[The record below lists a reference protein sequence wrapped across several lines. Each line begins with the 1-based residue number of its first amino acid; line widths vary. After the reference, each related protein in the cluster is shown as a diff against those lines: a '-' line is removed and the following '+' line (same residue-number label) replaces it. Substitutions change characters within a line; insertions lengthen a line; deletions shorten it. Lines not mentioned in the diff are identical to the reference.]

1 MASEMSQQPMK
12 REFFYD
18 VSDRGVLTLDGAVH
32 DDPWFLDYAFRRL
45 ARTAN
50 PLYPDYPYVARCGD
64 EMNFFRPADTP
75 IVFTRFDGTD
85 LGYAAG
91 LTVRFQPSALAY
103 TADGV
108 LYHVAPVGDYGR
120 LAPSVAMSV
129 AERITPWGPLF
140 AYHDE
145 VSRAMVPLR
154 PLDDA
159 RYEIIRPRA
168 ENMCVGCG
176 GANPSSLRLSFV
188 YDTADDCVRTW
199 LVPDERM
206 HGSLQTVH
214 GGYVSL
220 LLDETMGKCL
230 SRRSIKAPT
239 ASLQVNFRRPMLVHH
254 TYNIKAWVEEIRG
267 RKNMLRGE
275 IRDDNTNDLVAE
287 ATALFITLKT
297 TPSA

>member
-1 MASEMSQQPMK
+1 MPQYSMK

-32 DDPWFLDYAFRRL
+32 DDPWFLDYVYRRL
-45 ARTAN
+45 APTAN

-75 IVFTRFDGTD
+75 IVFTRFDDND

-103 TADGV
+103 TANGV
-108 LYHVAPVGDYGR
+108 LYHAAPVGEYGR
-120 LAPSVAMSV
+120 LAPNVAMSV
-129 AERITPWGPLF
+129 AARISPWGPLF
-140 AYHDE
+140 GYDDE
-145 VSRAMVPLR
+145 GSRAMVPLR
-154 PLDDA
+154 PLDDD
-159 RYEIIRPRA
+159 RYRIIRPRA

-176 GANPSSLRLSFV
+176 EANASSLRMSFV
-188 YDTADDCVRTW
+188 YDTEDDCIRTW
-199 LVPDERM
+199 LVPDDRM
-206 HGSLQTVH
+206 HGSLHTVH

-230 SRRSIKAPT
+230 SWRSIKAPT
-239 ASLQVNFRRPMLVHH
+239 ASLQVNFRRPMRVFHP
-254 TYNIKAWVEEIRG
+254 YSIKAWIEDIRG

-275 IRDDNTNDLVAE
+275 IRDDVTSELVAE
-287 ATALFITLKT
+287 ASALFITLKT